1 MALVLNR
8 KKKNLTRKDFF
19 CLVDYC
25 DIKKNAAEKMIQNIL
40 SKESKFIEC
49 INGSKLNSECQEK
62 LIVLMQKRIETIRS

>member
-19 CLVDYC
+19 CLADYC
-25 DIKKNAAEKMIQNIL
+25 DIKKNEAEKMIQNIL
-40 SKESKFIEC
+40 SKESKYIEC